1 MAKKSK
7 VEEVSPL
14 EAKQDFIIEKD
25 FVELIDERFTNYA
38 FAVME
43 DRALPDARDG
53 LKPSQRRTLV
63 AMNDLNLRSSG
74 KTKKCAKICGDV
86 SGNYHPH
93 GEAVV
98 YPTLVRMAQD
108 WSLRY
113 PLISPQGNFGSPAPE
128 DKPAAMRYT
137 EAKFSV
143 FGDQMVSELSNQVVN
158 YISNYNDELT
168 EPTVMPSLIPNLIIN
183 GCSGIAVGWATSMA
197 PHNLREIANLI
208 DAYIKNPD
216 LSIEDIM
223 EIVPG
228 PDFPLPC
235 KILGNTGI
243 KNYFSTG
250 RGTVHL
256 EGYHTIESEKN
267 GQQYIKITALPYGG
281 SAESFCREIKELVET
296 KKIEG
301 ITNLKNL
308 TNKKGMDIRIW
319 IHKQANINVVLN
331 LVLKHTSLRTN
342 FSVNSTVLLDGK
354 KVVENVPLL
363 KLVETFVTHR
373 KDVLTRKF
381 NAELDK
387 NNRRLHILDGLIGI
401 TTKIDAVIKLIREAD
416 DRNVAQQEL
425 IAKGFVTSVEQAE
438 AVLKITLGNLTKL
451 DTSSMAD
458 EFSKLTKR
466 NEWLTDQLS
475 SDIKMLKL
483 ISKEQLEIAEKLGDD
498 RRSEIVPSMDDFN
511 YEDLISEEQ
520 IVVSLTKDGY
530 IKRVPLDTFKSQGR
544 GGKGVIAVKGREE
557 DEAADIFVGS
567 THDLFLFFTNQGN
580 LLKKKGYEIPM
591 ATRTT
596 KGIHTANLLALAPG
610 ESVASTI
617 ATKSLDIDGY
627 FVMVTKNG
635 LIKRSEIREYNTSLR
650 KRGLKAL
657 TLVESDELVHVTNT
671 NGDKDVV
678 LVTSEGFA
686 VRYSEDNVRSVG
698 RAGQGVKAMN
708 LKVGDSIISMMT
720 LDLNESNDI
729 LVITENGFGKKTN
742 ADEYKSLSGRV
753 AKGSRTINTEKIS
766 RNGRIVCAAVVSEG
780 KEFLVLTQ
788 KGKMIRLS
796 VEDFRSKGK
805 ATTGNKIVGLDSGD
819 KVQTLVVVDQGAEKG
834 FNNLNSEEAI

>member
-1 MAKKSK
+1 MSKKSK
-7 VEEVSPL
+7 IEEVNPL
-14 EAKQDFIIEKD
+14 EVKQDHVIEKE
-25 FVELIDERFTNYA
+25 FIELIDERFTNYA

-143 FGDQMVSELSNQVVN
+143 FGDQMVSELSNQVVD
-158 YISNYNDELT
+158 YISNYNDEMT
-168 EPTVMPSLIPNLIIN
+168 EPTVMPSLIPNLIVN

-216 LSIEDIM
+216 LTIEEIM

-235 KILGNTGI
+235 KILGNTGV
-243 KNYFSTG
+243 KNYFTTG
-250 RGTVHL
+250 RGSIQL
-256 EGYHTIESEKN
+256 EGYHTIESERT
-267 GQQYIKITALPYGG
+267 GQQYVRVTALPYGG
-281 SAESFCREIKELVET
+281 SAEGFCREIKELVET

-308 TNKKGMDIRIW
+308 TNKKGMDVRIW
-319 IHKQANINVVLN
+319 IHKSANTNVVLN
-331 LVLKHTSLRTN
+331 LILKHTCLRTN
-342 FSVNSTVLLDGK
+342 FSVNSTVLMEGK
-354 KVVENVPLL
+354 KVVENVPLI
-363 KLVETFVTHR
+363 KLVETFVNHR

-401 TTKIDAVIKLIREAD
+401 TSKIDAVIKLIREAD

-425 IAKGFVTSVEQAE
+425 IAKGFVTSAEQAD

-451 DTSSMAD
+451 DTNSMAD

-466 NEWLTDQLS
+466 NEWLTTQLS
-475 SDIKMLKL
+475 SDKKMLGL
-483 ISKEQLEIAEKLGDD
+483 ISKEQIDIAEKLGDD

-511 YEDLISEEQ
+511 YEDLITEEQ

-557 DEAADIFVGS
+557 DEAADIYVGS
-567 THDLFLFFTNQGN
+567 THDLFLFFTNKGN
-580 LLKKKGYEIPM
+580 LLKKKGYEIPLSS
-591 ATRTT
+591 RTN
-596 KGIHTANLLALAPG
+596 KGIHTANLLALAP
-610 ESVASTI
+610 EEVVASTI
-617 ATKSLDIDGY
+617 TMKSLDVDAY
-627 FVMVTKNG
+627 FIMVTKNG
-635 LIKRSEIREYNTSLR
+635 LIKRSEVREYNTS
-650 KRGLKAL
+650 
-657 TLVESDELVHVTNT
+657 
-671 NGDKDVV
+671 
-678 LVTSEGFA
+678 
-686 VRYSEDNVRSVG
+686 
-698 RAGQGVKAMN
+698 
-708 LKVGDSIISMMT
+708 
-720 LDLNESNDI
+720 
-729 LVITENGFGKKTN
+729 
-742 ADEYKSLSGRV
+742 
-753 AKGSRTINTEKIS
+753 
-766 RNGRIVCAAVVSEG
+766 
-780 KEFLVLTQ
+780 
-788 KGKMIRLS
+788 
-796 VEDFRSKGK
+796 
-805 ATTGNKIVGLDSGD
+805 
-819 KVQTLVVVDQGAEKG
+819 
-834 FNNLNSEEAI
+834 

>member
-1 MAKKSK
+1 MSKKSK
-7 VEEVSPL
+7 IEEVNPL
-14 EAKQDFIIEKD
+14 EVKQDHVIDKEFI
-25 FVELIDERFTNYA
+25 ELIDDRFTNYA

-63 AMNDLNLRSSG
+63 AMNDLNSRYSG

-143 FGDQMVSELSNQVVN
+143 FGDQMVSELSNQVVD
-158 YISNYNDELT
+158 YISNYNDEMT
-168 EPTVMPSLIPNLIIN
+168 EPTVMPSLIPNLIVN

-216 LSIEDIM
+216 LTIEEIM

-235 KILGNTGI
+235 KILGNTGV
-243 KNYFSTG
+243 KNYFTTG
-250 RGTVHL
+250 RGSIQL
-256 EGYHTIESEKN
+256 EGYHTIESERT
-267 GQQYIKITALPYGG
+267 GQQYVRVTALPYGG
-281 SAESFCREIKELVET
+281 SAEGFCREIKELVET

-308 TNKKGMDIRIW
+308 TNKKGMDVRIW
-319 IHKQANINVVLN
+319 IHKSANTNVVLN
-331 LVLKHTSLRTN
+331 LILKHTCLRTN
-342 FSVNSTVLLDGK
+342 FSVNSTVLMEGK
-354 KVVENVPLL
+354 KVVENVPLI
-363 KLVETFVTHR
+363 KLVETFVNHR

-401 TTKIDAVIKLIREAD
+401 TSKIDAVIKLIREAD

-425 IAKGFVTSVEQAE
+425 IAKGFVTSAEQAD

-451 DTSSMAD
+451 DTNSMAD

-466 NEWLTDQLS
+466 NEWLTTQLS
-475 SDIKMLKL
+475 SDKKMLGL
-483 ISKEQLEIAEKLGDD
+483 ISKEQIDIAEKLGDD

-511 YEDLISEEQ
+511 YEDLITEEQ

-557 DEAADIFVGS
+557 DEAADIYVGS
-567 THDLFLFFTNQGN
+567 THDLFLFFTNKGN
-580 LLKKKGYEIPM
+580 LLKKKGYEIPLSS
-591 ATRTT
+591 RTN
-596 KGIHTANLLALAPG
+596 KGIHTANLLALAP
-610 ESVASTI
+610 EEVVASTI
-617 ATKSLDIDGY
+617 TMKSLDVDAY
-627 FVMVTKNG
+627 FIMVTKNG
-635 LIKRSEIREYNTSLR
+635 LIKRSEVREYNTSLR

-657 TLVESDELVHVTNT
+657 TLNENDSLIHVSTT
-671 NGDKDVV
+671 DGEKDIALITANGYA
-678 LVTSEGFA
+678 L
-686 VRYSEDNVRSVG
+686 RYSEDIVRSIG
-698 RAGQGVKAMN
+698 RAGQGVRAMN
-708 LKVGDSIISMMT
+708 LQESDTIVSMLVLDS
-720 LDLNESNDI
+720 NESSEI
-729 LVITENGFGKKTN
+729 LVITENGFGKKTDAN
-742 ADEYKSLSGRV
+742 EYKSLSGRY
-753 AKGSRTINTEKIS
+753 AKGSKTINSEKKN
-766 RNGRIVCAAVVSEG
+766 RNGNIVCAAVVSEG

-788 KGKMIRLS
+788 KGKMVRMS

-805 ATTGNKIVGLDSGD
+805 TTIGSKIVGLDSGD
-819 KVQTLVVVDQGAEKG
+819 KVQTLVVVENTIAK
-834 FNNLNSEEAI
+834 EETLQQ

>member
-1 MAKKSK
+1 MARKPNSEENPIEMKS
-7 VEEVSPL
+7 
-14 EAKQDFIIEKD
+14 DYIIEKE
-25 FVELIDERFTNYA
+25 FVELLDDRFSNYA

-63 AMNDLNLRSSG
+63 AMDDLNLRSSG

-113 PLISPQGNFGSPAPE
+113 PLIHPQGNFGSPSPD
-128 DKPAAMRYT
+128 DKAAAMRYC
-137 EAKFSV
+137 ESKLSV
-143 FGDQMVSELSNQVVN
+143 FGDQMVSELSNQVVD
-158 YISNYNDELT
+158 YKPNYNDELM
-168 EPTVMPSLIPNLIIN
+168 EPTVLPSLFPNLIVN
-183 GCSGIAVGWATSMA
+183 GCSGIAVGWATNMA
-197 PHNLREIANLI
+197 PHNLREVANLI
-208 DAYIKNPD
+208 DAYIKNPNI
-216 LSIEDIM
+216 SVEEIM

-235 KILGNTGI
+235 KILGTTGI
-243 KNYFSTG
+243 KNYFTTG
-250 RGTVHL
+250 RGSVQL
-256 EGYHTIESEKN
+256 EGYHTIESERN

-281 SAESFCREIKELVET
+281 SADGICKEVKELVES

-308 TNKKGMDIRIW
+308 TNKKGMDVRVW
-319 IHKQANINVVLN
+319 VHKSANTNVVLN
-331 LVLKHTSLRTN
+331 LLLKHTSLRTN
-342 FSVNSTVLLDGK
+342 FSVNSTVLMGGK
-354 KVVENVPLL
+354 KVVENVPLI
-363 KLVETFVTHR
+363 KLVEVFVDHR

-401 TTKIDAVIKLIREAD
+401 TSKIDSVIKLIREAD

-425 IAKGFVTSVEQAE
+425 ITQGYVKSIEQAD

-451 DTSSMAD
+451 DVNSMTD
-458 EFSKLTKR
+458 EFNKLTKR

-475 SDIKMLKL
+475 SDKKMLRL
-483 ISKEQLEIAEKLGDD
+483 ISKEQLDLAEKLGDD

-511 YEDLISEEQ
+511 YEDLIKEEQ

-530 IKRVPLDTFKSQGR
+530 IKRVPADTFKTQAR

-557 DEAADIFVGS
+557 DEASDIYVGS

-580 LLKKKGYEIPM
+580 LLKKKGYEIPLSS
-591 ATRTT
+591 RTN
-596 KGIHTANLLALAPG
+596 KGIHTANLLALNPD
-610 ESVASTI
+610 ETVASTLNL
-617 ATKSLDIDGY
+617 KSLDVDGY
-627 FVMVTKNG
+627 FIMITKNG
-635 LIKRSEIREYNTSLR
+635 LIKRSEIREYDTSLR

-657 TLVESDELVHVTNT
+657 TLKEDDELVQVLNT
-671 NGDKDVV
+671 SGENDIL
-678 LVTSEGFA
+678 LVTSNGMA
-686 VRYSEDNVRSVG
+686 VRYSEESVRSVG
-698 RAGQGVKAMN
+698 RPGSGVRSMN
-708 LKVGDSIISMMT
+708 LSKDDFIVSMLKIDPAKET
-720 LDLNESNDI
+720 DV
-729 LVITENGFGKKTN
+729 LVITELGFGKKTN
-742 ADEYKSLSGRV
+742 AGEYRALNGRY
-753 AKGSRTINTEKIS
+753 AKGCKTINNEALSKI
-766 RNGRIVCAAVVSEG
+766 GKIVCSVTIEEG

-788 KGKMIRLS
+788 KGKITRLS
-796 VEDFRSKGK
+796 NEDFIAKGRQ
-805 ATTGNKIVGLDSGD
+805 TRGSKIVSLDESD
-819 KVQTLVVVDQGAEKG
+819 KVLSLVVV
-834 FNNLNSEEAI
+834 EADM